1 MSLMND
7 IINEQTKQG
16 NLGGK
21 NGALGKNSSS
31 SSDNRVNFF
40 IITGEITDSSIG
52 NDVDPFVRIGTID
65 SKDKIKWFLKTPV
78 KNNTKKPSWSYEINQ
93 DINLDQ
99 IKKLAIE
106 MHHKTLLSSK
116 PIGEAAI
123 DISNLE
129 NQSLVYETIQIFD
142 PKDKSKSVG
151 SVYLSIEMK

>member
-21 NGALGKNSSS
+21 NGTLSKKSS
-31 SSDNRVNFF
+31 SSDNNVNFF
-40 IITGEITDSSIG
+40 IITGEITDSSFD
-52 NDVDPFVRIGTID
+52 NSVDPFVRIGTID
-65 SKDKIKWFLKTPV
+65 NKDKIKWFLKTSV
-78 KNNTKKPSWSYEINQ
+78 RNNTKKPSWSYEINH
-93 DINLDQ
+93 DIDLDQ

-116 PIGEAAI
+116 PIGDATI
-123 DISNLE
+123 DISNIE
-129 NQSLVYETIQIFD
+129 NQSMIYETIQIFD

-151 SVYLSIEMK
+151 SVYLSIEIK

>member
-16 NLGGK
+16 NLGGR
-21 NGALGKNSSS
+21 NGSLGKKSSS
-31 SSDNRVNFF
+31 SSSERVNFF

-65 SKDKIKWFLKTPV
+65 SKDKIKWILKTPV
-78 KNNTKKPSWSYEINQ
+78 KNNTKKPSWSYQTNHN
-93 DINLDQ
+93 INLGE

-106 MHHKTLLSSK
+106 MHHKSLLSSK
-116 PIGEAAI
+116 PIGESNI

-129 NQSLVYETIQIFD
+129 NQSIVYETVQLFD
-142 PKDKSKSVG
+142 PKDNSKSVG
-151 SVYLSIEMK
+151 SVYLSIEL